1 MPLAVPEE
9 RGPIGSIN
17 SIQNHSPTLACGC
30 YCCCRLLSHTYCVEM
45 ASMQVLDASV
55 VAMIRSSF
63 AITSLAQAVEEVVCN
78 GTVAEIVQATSVQ
91 CVLSVL
97 T

>member
-1 MPLAVPEE
+1 
-9 RGPIGSIN
+9 
-17 SIQNHSPTLACGC
+17 
-30 YCCCRLLSHTYCVEM
+30 M